1 MKPLIL
7 ISNDDGY
14 HAKGMHSLIKFIR
27 DLGDIIVCA
36 PESVR
41 SGYSR
46 AFSATTPLT
55 LKEREIKVIA
65 PIGKDDE
72 GLTDSV
78 PASRTLLSEAST
90 TVATRVPTATIAA
103 P

>member
-14 HAKGMHSLIKFIR
+14 HAKGMHSLINFIR

-55 LKEREIKVIA
+55 ITFAGGEYNELWTYAFTDNPPTGDGRA
-65 PIGKDDE
+65 GY
-72 GLTDSV
+72 LTQFESPFTFV
-78 PASRTLLSEAST
+78 
-90 TVATRVPTATIAA
+90 RVE
-103 P
+103 